1 MRSLVQVNS
10 DMREVEAKPEEVMHR
25 KIRNRQEYLTAHGND
40 ISDEAFR
47 QNVATMIYL
56 NLLKQNAV
64 QLVKGKK
71 MINALMQSTHDKNI
85 EQIMATPAFSALIS
99 QNKKEQI
106 IEMVNENTGSKLLS
120 EYAKNRVQLAQA
132 EAADYVRKNAVQQK
146 KEKKQEG
153 IGLA

>member
-1 MRSLVQVNS
+1 
-10 DMREVEAKPEEVMHR
+10 
-25 KIRNRQEYLTAHGND
+25 
-40 ISDEAFR
+40 
-47 QNVATMIYL
+47 MIYL

-99 QNKKEQI
+99 KNKKEQI